1 MYVDKWYFFGIVL
14 RIGGSWMAATRTE
27 ALHQNAEG
35 LDIQAPNVIL
45 SSLANAQIEVAKAA
59 RGAIPAFAKA
69 AEIIAS
75 RLKSGG
81 KFAYTPM
88 VSSGLMAL
96 VAAGADAAEKILE
109 GTSQKLRPVLSA
121 IEGSMG
127 RNASV
132 LKTEPAKG
140 QQGD

>member
-1 MYVDKWYFFGIVL
+1 VDKWYFFGIVL
-14 RIGGSWMAATRTE
+14 WIGGKWMAETRTE

-35 LDIQAPNVIL
+35 LDIRHPDAIL
-45 SSLANAQIEVAKAA
+45 ASLANAQIEAAKAA
-59 RGAIPAFAKA
+59 RGAIPAIAEA
-69 AEIIAS
+69 AETIAS
-75 RLKSGG
+75 RLKSGS
-81 KFAYTPM
+81 KFAYTAM